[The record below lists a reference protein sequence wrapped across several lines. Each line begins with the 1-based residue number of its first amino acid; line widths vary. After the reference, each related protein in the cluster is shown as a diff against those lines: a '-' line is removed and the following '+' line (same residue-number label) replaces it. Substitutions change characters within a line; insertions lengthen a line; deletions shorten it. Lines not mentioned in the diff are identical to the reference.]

1 MGGLGELAF
10 ARAVGPGQGRGGSP
24 ELEKMAVGKLVEAG
38 EDGCG
43 GREKGQPL
51 RALRFTRAPANP
63 SAYGGVVA
71 GSGGNG
77 IASRRT
83 LDLVCFFSF
92 FGKQNS
98 FFLKLECAAG
108 NLISCTRTL

>member
-1 MGGLGELAF
+1 
-10 ARAVGPGQGRGGSP
+10 
-24 ELEKMAVGKLVEAG
+24 MAVGKLVEAG

-71 GSGGNG
+71 GGGGNG

-83 LDLVCFFSF
+83 LDLVCFFFPFLANKIVSF
-92 FGKQNS
+92 SNWS
-98 FFLKLECAAG
+98 VPPE
-108 NLISCTRTL
+108 I